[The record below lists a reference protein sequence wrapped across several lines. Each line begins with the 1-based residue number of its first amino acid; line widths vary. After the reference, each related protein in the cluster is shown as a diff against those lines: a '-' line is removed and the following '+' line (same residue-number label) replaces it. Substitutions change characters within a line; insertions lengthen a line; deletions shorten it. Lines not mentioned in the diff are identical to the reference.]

1 MHLKI
6 YFFGNIII
14 LKIST
19 QKGEKMILKN
29 LVLLIAFISSGV
41 VFAAVDMKKEYKELK
56 MSTEKQIKVIDKKLK
71 KVGQKVDKLQ
81 GTAKVELE
89 KSYDEMLKMK
99 NNLVAKLSDAG
110 NTSTELWEDT
120 KDKVEDY
127 ADDLESRVDKAI
139 N

>member
-1 MHLKI
+1 
-6 YFFGNIII
+6 
-14 LKIST
+14 
-19 QKGEKMILKN
+19 MILKN